1 MSEKMYRPAP
11 MNIPPD
17 YGKIKFSKEEM
28 RHILFSVIVL
38 TIAFTLAFS
47 GIILGDRYIIGLSTA
62 EYLGYYLLVSF
73 VAVLS
78 GFLLHEL
85 AHKFVAQKNG
95 AWAEFR
101 SFPMGLAVAL
111 FFSVL
116 GVLFAAPGAV
126 YIQGMISKKQNGH
139 ISIAGP
145 VTNLVLGTG
154 FILIAQL
161 FGNDLIGYGLYL
173 VGSINLLLAVFNLLP
188 VPPLDGYKVLR
199 WNLPAY
205 IVVMAAAVVM
215 AAGVYMGWWF

>member
-1 MSEKMYRPAP
+1 
-11 MNIPPD
+11 
-17 YGKIKFSKEEM
+17 
-28 RHILFSVIVL
+28 
-38 TIAFTLAFS
+38 
-47 GIILGDRYIIGLSTA
+47 
-62 EYLGYYLLVSF
+62 
-73 VAVLS
+73 
-78 GFLLHEL
+78 
-85 AHKFVAQKNG
+85 
-95 AWAEFR
+95 
-101 SFPMGLAVAL
+101 MGLAVAL

-154 FILIAQL
+154 FILIAQV
-161 FGNDLIGYGLYL
+161 FGVNDLIGYGLYL

-205 IVVMAAAVVM
+205 IVVMAAAIVM
-215 AAGVYMGWWF
+215 AAGVYTGWWF